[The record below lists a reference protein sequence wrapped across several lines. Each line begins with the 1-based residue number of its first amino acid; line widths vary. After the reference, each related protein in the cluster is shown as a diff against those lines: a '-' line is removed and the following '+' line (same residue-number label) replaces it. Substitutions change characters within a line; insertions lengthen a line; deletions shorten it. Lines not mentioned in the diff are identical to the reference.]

1 MMGDVSQNSFLLSPT
16 HSIIESVNQN
26 QLVNR
31 QNLCTSDCSLL
42 TRTSTSVL
50 VDNVRGSAHT
60 DQTPPQ
66 EVHIGQT
73 ALPSWPSDPPDRMVP
88 EVTVAEPQAM
98 KPAAHFAGKE
108 RWPDVWLDTD
118 SWAAARDLAG

>member
-42 TRTSTSVL
+42 TRTFTSVL
-50 VDNVRGSAHT
+50 ATSGIMS
-60 DQTPPQ
+60 
-66 EVHIGQT
+66 
-73 ALPSWPSDPPDRMVP
+73 
-88 EVTVAEPQAM
+88 VAQLTLTRPLH
-98 KPAAHFAGKE
+98 KRSTLGKLHCHPGHLIHQIE
-108 RWPDVWLDTD
+108 WCLR
-118 SWAAARDLAG
+118 